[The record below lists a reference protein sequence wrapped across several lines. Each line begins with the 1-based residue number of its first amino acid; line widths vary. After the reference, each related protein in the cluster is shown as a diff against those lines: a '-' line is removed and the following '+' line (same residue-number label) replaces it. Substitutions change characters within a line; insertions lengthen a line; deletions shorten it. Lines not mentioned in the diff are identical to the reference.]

1 MSRKSHRLQLIAVLI
16 FILILTNACGHSND
30 KKAVKKQES
39 QNTEAFK
46 VPEIPSVLKTPELKA
61 DYLMEHYWDN
71 FNFRDTTLIN
81 KPKITEQAFA
91 DFTHIILQVPP
102 KTADKGIR
110 FLMDKAET
118 SSKMYQCLLNLSEK
132 YLYDPNSPFR
142 NETLYESFLKAALTT
157 KVLDDAYKIRP
168 KKQYDLV
175 QKNKLGQKA
184 TDFKFTLRNGSSS
197 RLYAVKADLLLL
209 YFFNPECTDC
219 KTVREKI
226 MGSVTL
232 QDLIARNKL
241 TILAVYP
248 DEDLTAW
255 KKHYTEL
262 PDKWINAYDKGTVIK
277 HRELYDLKAIPTLY
291 LLDKEKR
298 VLLKDARF
306 EEVERFIASSPSLQK
321 L

>member
-1 MSRKSHRLQLIAVLI
+1 MSEKLQKLQLIAVLI
-16 FILILTNACGHSND
+16 FISILANSCGHSNN
-30 KKAVKKQES
+30 KKAVKKQVS
-39 QNTEAFK
+39 QHTETFK

-71 FNFRDTTLIN
+71 FNFRDTALVN
-81 KPKITEQAFA
+81 KPKITEQAFT
-91 DFTHIILQVPP
+91 DFIHIILQVLP

-110 FLMDKAET
+110 ILMGRAET
-118 SSKMYQCLLNLSEK
+118 SSKMYQCFLDLSEK

-157 KVLDDAYKIRP
+157 KVLDEAYKIRP
-168 KKQYDLV
+168 KKQYDLA
-175 QKNKLGQKA
+175 QKNKLGHKA
-184 TDFKFTLRNGSSS
+184 TNFKFTFKDGSSS
-197 RLYAVKADLLLL
+197 RLYAVKADLILL

-255 KKHYTEL
+255 KKHHTEL

-277 HRELYDLKAIPTLY
+277 RRELYDLKAIPTLY
-291 LLDKEKR
+291 LLDKEKHI
-298 VLLKDARF
+298 LLKDARF
-306 EEVERFIASSPSLQK
+306 EEVENYLNSSRSVQGL
-321 L
+321 